1 MWRSVPAEQ
10 YSEVA
15 QSRKVN
21 FVIQTSTFQSPYNF
35 LICDVASQ
43 DFQLKT
49 KRIENNDKFSICKC
63 VIRSDE
69 EFICHLARNLSIG
82 IFRKGTQNQPTFQ
95 WNVVSQLG
103 SWRPPLPL
111 ESPGGM
117 QVKLCP
123 WEFPLIIFLWL
134 QCAHQ

>member
-82 IFRKGTQNQPTFQ
+82 IFRKGT
-95 WNVVSQLG
+95 
-103 SWRPPLPL
+103 
-111 ESPGGM
+111 
-117 QVKLCP
+117 
-123 WEFPLIIFLWL
+123 
-134 QCAHQ
+134 